1 MKGPAPYIGATRSA
15 AVLLAALALLTLI
28 GAGADP
34 AERLNNPAQEAHARA
49 LFAQV
54 RCVVC
59 QNESIDDSEA
69 PLAHDLRMA
78 IRGQIA
84 AGRDDAQIRAF
95 LVGRYG
101 EFILLTPR
109 FSLGNLPLWLTP
121 LAIALLGCAVFAWRA
136 LRPRASAPVAE
147 LTPAEQARLRDLGA
161 G

>member
-1 MKGPAPYIGATRSA
+1 MRK
-15 AVLLAALALLTLI
+15 LWLTLFLL
-28 GAGADP
+28 GALQPMPSFAVQPEEILKDP
-34 AERLNNPAQEAHARA
+34 VLEARARA
-49 LFAQV
+49 LSAEL
-54 RCVVC
+54 RCMVC